1 MEHDA
6 SAEHIRRN
14 DGRVS
19 AMQSAGLYFALS
31 FCPAHLH
38 LHSNAVLDLELDL
51 WCPHAVNMMQSI
63 IFTDAADHLQL

>member
-6 SAEHIRRN
+6 SAKHICWN

-19 AMQSAGLYFALS
+19 VMQSAGFYFALS
-31 FCPAHLH
+31 FCPAYLH

-51 WCPHAVNMMQSI
+51 WCLHAVNMMQSI
-63 IFTDAADHLQL
+63 IFTDSTDHLQL